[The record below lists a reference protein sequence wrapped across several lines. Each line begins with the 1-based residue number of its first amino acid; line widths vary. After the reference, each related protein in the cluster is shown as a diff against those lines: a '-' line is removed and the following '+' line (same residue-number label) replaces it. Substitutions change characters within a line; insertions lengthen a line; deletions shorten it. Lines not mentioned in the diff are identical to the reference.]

1 MKKLIYVFVVSLF
14 SVTAI
19 GQTNF
24 SGTWKLNSSKSTL
37 GEEFSFAPKDIII
50 AQDRST
56 FAIESHYSFQDQDI
70 TTNDK
75 LTLDGKE
82 CENPGWQ
89 GSIKKSV
96 AEWSTD
102 KKSLK
107 VTTKIPFGDSDEMTS
122 VNVYKFEGENLVL
135 KADASSSRGDLSERF
150 VFDKQ

>member
-24 SGTWKLNSSKSTL
+24 SGTWILNSSKSTL
-37 GEEFSFAPKDIII
+37 GEQFSFAPKDIII
-50 AQDRST
+50 AQEGNI
-56 FAIESHYSFQDQDI
+56 FAIESHYSFQDRDI

-89 GSIKKSV
+89 DSIKKSV

-107 VTTKIPFGDSDEMTS
+107 VTNKIPFGDGEEMTG
-122 VNVYKFEGENLVL
+122 VNVFKFEGEYLVL
-135 KADASSSRGDLSERF
+135 KTDASSSRGDLSETF